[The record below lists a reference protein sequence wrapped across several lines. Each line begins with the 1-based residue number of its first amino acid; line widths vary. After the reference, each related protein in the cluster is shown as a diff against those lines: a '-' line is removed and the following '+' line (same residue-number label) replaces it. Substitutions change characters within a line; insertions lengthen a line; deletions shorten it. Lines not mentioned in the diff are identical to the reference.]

1 MVTPMNLML
10 TIIQIQLVVSFG
22 MHTKQSIHN
31 ASIKITD
38 TDRLSIYFYCVY
50 L

>member
-1 MVTPMNLML
+1 L
-10 TIIQIQLVVSFG
+10 G

-38 TDRLSIYFYCVY
+38 TDRLSI
-50 L
+50 